1 MIILRS
7 IFLVVSVA
15 SSAVS
20 AAEPPRFATPSQLQA
35 KVPPPPLPQSP
46 IEHFRQI
53 LAMTP
58 EQRAKALEARSPK
71 AREFLEA
78 KLKEYEALRPEDRA
92 NRLRTLELRYH
103 LVPLMKM
110 PPSNRVARLET
121 IAERDRGLIEDRL
134 ALWDKLSPEL
144 QRDVLVCEPAI
155 AAFVGPETRL
165 SPSPT
170 GSPLT
175 PQQQEN
181 INRSTAYLN
190 SLPTAKR
197 SDIYRNFQEF
207 FELSEREKAK
217 ALDSIGALSEAERQQ
232 MERALQ
238 AFDKLPRDQR
248 EQCIEGFQ
256 KFTALTPR
264 QRDEFLRS
272 AERWE
277 AMSAQDR
284 KIWRSLVAR
293 KAVPAPPPLPPGAGF
308 PSAGANSSSIHVVT
322 NSP

>member
-1 MIILRS
+1 MTMLRS
-7 IFLVVSVA
+7 IILVISVA
-15 SSAVS
+15 SCAVS
-20 AAEPPRFATPSQLQA
+20 GAEPPRSATPSQLQA
-35 KVPPPPLPQSP
+35 KVPMPPLPLSP

-58 EQRAKALEARSPK
+58 EERAKAMEFRSPK
-71 AREFLEA
+71 ARQFLEA
-78 KLKEYEALRPEDRA
+78 KLKQYEALRPEERE
-92 NRLRTLELRYH
+92 NRLRTLELRWH

-110 PPSNRVARLET
+110 APSNRVARLET
-121 IAERDRGLIEDRL
+121 IPERDRGLVRDRL
-134 ALWDKLSPEL
+134 ALWDKLSVEL

-165 SPSPT
+165 STSAA

-190 SLPTAKR
+190 SLPLGKR
-197 SDIYRNFQEF
+197 SDIYRSFQEF
-207 FELSEREKAK
+207 FELSEREKART
-217 ALDSIGALSEAERQQ
+217 LDSISTLSEAERQQ
-232 MERALQ
+232 MEQALQ
-238 AFDKLPRDQR
+238 AFDRLPRDQR

-256 KFTALTPR
+256 KFSALTPR